1 MKQRIFTKLAALILC
16 MALVMTACSSSG
28 GSTTGARDGAD
39 KASGQASSEQ
49 AVKSSD
55 QAVASSGNDGEPAA
69 SGPVETASEPAP
81 HNAGVSDDDMAD
93 INVMYINTGL
103 VTKWD
108 DVEAAVNAIT
118 EPKIN
123 VHVTLEPVS
132 IGDYIQQLTLK
143 ISSNEKLDALLTIP
157 GGSARFTS
165 MVSQNQLQPLDE
177 LLSEYGQGIM
187 ETVPD
192 TYLKAG
198 IVNGTT
204 YGVPCYADKVDTY
217 YYFMRKDIVDKYQID
232 ADSIHSVADIEE
244 VLKLIKEKEPD
255 LVPVV
260 PGMTHDVLTKS
271 NMFVY
276 DTFDSA
282 ETYDNLID
290 NMAIIMLNGDT
301 TKVVNYYETEGFK
314 KTVEVMKRWYD
325 AGYVY
330 KDTATNTEAGT
341 DLILQ
346 NKGFSYFV
354 GSDGQFASINASC
367 GHEMVAVPIEIVPT
381 TTSLF
386 TNWTWAIPTCAT
398 EEEAAMKFINLLF
411 TDADLVNVLNF
422 GVEGVHYEEKP
433 DGTIGFPDGVTSD
446 SSGYYLNATWLFG
459 NQFLS
464 KVWEGNDPNS
474 RQIALDKLE
483 NAVWSPAIGFTVD
496 TSGLE
501 NEISALTNVVAEYRG
516 GLCAGVL
523 DPETVLPEFIDKLN
537 ASGMKELISEVQ
549 RQYDA
554 WRAQQ

>member
-1 MKQRIFTKLAALILC
+1 MRRRMFTKLTAMILC
-16 MALVMTACSSSG
+16 VVLMMTACGGSG
-28 GSTTGARDGAD
+28 GSANSTESRGTANTFSGETEKVAGDETSGAANGSGSTETAQDTE
-39 KASGQASSEQ
+39 ASGQA
-49 AVKSSD
+49 VGD
-55 QAVASSGNDGEPAA
+55 NDE
-69 SGPVETASEPAP
+69 
-81 HNAGVSDDDMAD
+81 DMAD

-103 VTKWD
+103 VTKYD

-143 ISSNEKLDALLTIP
+143 VSSNEKLDALLTIP
-157 GGSARFTS
+157 AGSARFTS
-165 MVSQNQLQPLDE
+165 MVSQNQLQPLDA
-177 LLSEYGQGIM
+177 LLQEYGQGIL

-204 YGVPCYADKVDTY
+204 YGVPCYADKVDTF
-217 YYFMRKDIVDKYQID
+217 YYFMRKDIVDKYGID
-232 ADSIHSVADIEE
+232 AESIKSVADVEA

-290 NMAIIMLNGDT
+290 NMAIIMLDGDT

-422 GVEGVHYEEKP
+422 GIEGVHYEEKP
-433 DGTIGFPDGVTSD
+433 DGTIGFPEGVTSD

-496 TSGLE
+496 TAGLE

-537 ASGMKELISEVQ
+537 ASGMKELIAEVQ
-549 RQYDA
+549 RQYDE
-554 WRAQQ
+554 WREQQ

>member
-1 MKQRIFTKLAALILC
+1 MKKGLLNKLMAVVICLALLLSACGSSNSGNVSGDSAAEKN
-16 MALVMTACSSSG
+16 SG
-28 GSTTGARDGAD
+28 QSAAGAENAMDQSAD
-39 KASGQASSEQ
+39 KDGGETSKEDSQTGGKDSSE
-49 AVKSSD
+49 A
-55 QAVASSGNDGEPAA
+55 AA
-69 SGPVETASEPAP
+69 SQ
-81 HNAGVSDDDMAD
+81 AGEDDEDMAE

-103 VTKWD
+103 VTKYD
-108 DVEAAVNAIT
+108 DVESAVNAIT

-157 GGSARFTS
+157 AGSARFTS
-165 MVSQNQLQPLDE
+165 MVSQNQLQPLDD
-177 LLSEYGQGIM
+177 LLEEYGQGILK
-187 ETVPD
+187 TVPEI
-192 TYLKAG
+192 YLKAG
-198 IVNGTT
+198 MLNQTT
-204 YGVPCYADKVDTY
+204 YAVPCYADKVDTFY
-217 YYFMRKDIVDKYQID
+217 LFMRKDIVDKYNID
-232 ADSIHSVADIEE
+232 TNAIDSIADVENIFDI
-244 VLKLIKEKEPD
+244 IKEKEPN

-276 DTFDSA
+276 DTFEGA
-282 ETYDNLID
+282 ELYDNLID

-325 AGYVY
+325 KGYVY

-346 NKGFSYFV
+346 DKGFSYFS

-367 GHEMVAVPIEIVPT
+367 GREMVAVPINIVPT

-398 EEEAAMKFINLLF
+398 EEEGAMKFINLLF
-411 TDADLVNVLNF
+411 TDAELINVLNF
-422 GVEGVHYEEKP
+422 GIEGVHYEEKS
-433 DGTIGFPDGVTSD
+433 DGTIGFPEGVTSD

-464 KVWEGNDPNS
+464 KVWEGNDPDS
-474 RQIALDKLE
+474 RRIALDKQE

-496 TSGLE
+496 TANLE

-523 DPETVLPEFIDKLN
+523 DPETALPEFIDKLN
-537 ASGMKELISEVQ
+537 TSGMKELIAEVQ

-554 WRAQQ
+554 WMASN